1 MPAPGITKHPGK
13 ILEEEFLSAHN
24 VSQYR
29 VAVDTG
35 VPPRRI
41 NEIVLGKR
49 GITADTALRL
59 ARYFGNEPLFWMQLQ
74 ARWDLQRAQDRLG
87 SALTKVV
94 RRLDQPAAPRPPR
107 RRRPDR
113 PATTPVPREPDPT
126 PPEPAPAPKLADHL
140 L

>member
-1 MPAPGITKHPGK
+1 MPQSQPIEHPGE
-13 ILEEEFLSAHN
+13 ILVKEFLSPRS

-41 NEIVLGKR
+41 NEIVHGKR

-59 ARYFGNEPLFWMQLQ
+59 ARYFGNDPLYWLQLQ
-74 ARWDLQRAQDRLG
+74 ARWDLQRARERLG
-87 SALTKVV
+87 S
-94 RRLDQPAAPRPPR
+94 RLDEVVTQ
-107 RRRPDR
+107 
-113 PATTPVPREPDPT
+113 
-126 PPEPAPAPKLADHL
+126 PEPKPIRDPQPQPQPQSKPKPKPKPEPEPRLADHL

>member
-1 MPAPGITKHPGK
+1 MPQPQLIQHPGE
-13 ILEEEFLSAHN
+13 ILVKEFLSPRS

-41 NEIVLGKR
+41 NEIVHGKR

-59 ARYFGNEPLFWMQLQ
+59 ALYFGNDPLYWLQLQ
-74 ARWDLQRAQDRLG
+74 ARWDLQRARERLG
-87 SALTKVV
+87 S
-94 RRLDQPAAPRPPR
+94 RLDEEVTRP
-107 RRRPDR
+107 
-113 PATTPVPREPDPT
+113 TPVPEAETKPKPKTKPQPQPRSLSKPKPK
-126 PPEPAPAPKLADHL
+126 PKLADHL